1 MDGATGC
8 RQFGSPSPVPKGEG
22 PGAPSTWFGKIAET
36 GGTLGVVWK
45 DRRDR
50 DHPPP
55 SAWLGKIAE
64 TEATRPRSDLKIRP
78 LIAIKLR

>member
-1 MDGATGC
+1 M
-8 RQFGSPSPVPKGEG
+8 
-22 PGAPSTWFGKIAET
+22 FGKIAET